1 MTDRAYYHNDNL
13 EMTSEVISCD
23 PDDNGQ
29 YRVILSST
37 LFHPQGGGQPSDQ
50 GTLGGVEVVKVS
62 QEEGQLI
69 HLLAASVPPGPVT
82 IKVDGQVRAH
92 HTRMHSAGHLIGVVG
107 EQFGWYAT
115 KGDHRPGAGRI
126 VFVPGEQSTKAVDVA
141 ELERLTQALVAADLP
156 RVLSEQEGM
165 RKVTWGTLPAYAC
178 GGTHVLSTAQ
188 VGLVRI
194 TSAKE
199 KKGQISVQYQLD

>member
-1 MTDRAYYHNDNL
+1 MTDRAYYHSDSL
-13 EMTSEVISCD
+13 EMTSEAISCQ

-37 LFHPQGGGQPSDQ
+37 LFHPQGGGQPSDL
-50 GTLGGVEVVKVS
+50 GTLGGIDVVKVS
-62 QEEGQLI
+62 QEEGQVI
-69 HLLAASVPPGPVT
+69 HLLAASVPLGPVA
-82 IKVDGQVRAH
+82 IKVDGQVRAY
-92 HTRMHSAGHLIGVVG
+92 HTRMHSAGHLIGVIG

-115 KGDHRPGAGRI
+115 KGDHRPGGGRI
-126 VFVPGEQSTKAVDVA
+126 VFAPGEQPAKVLEKA

-156 RVLSEQEGM
+156 RVLSEQEG
-165 RKVTWGTLPAYAC
+165 RRQVTWGTLPAYAC

-199 KKGQISVQYQLD
+199 KKGQLSVQYELN

>member
-1 MTDRAYYHNDNL
+1 
-13 EMTSEVISCD
+13 
-23 PDDNGQ
+23 
-29 YRVILSST
+29 
-37 LFHPQGGGQPSDQ
+37 
-50 GTLGGVEVVKVS
+50 
-62 QEEGQLI
+62 
-69 HLLAASVPPGPVT
+69 VPPGPVT
-82 IKVDGQVRAH
+82 IKVDGQLRAP

-199 KKGQISVQYQLD
+199 KKGQLSVQYQLD